1 LESKEFQMSSN
12 RLAFAALGMAC
23 IASAAGGG
31 YLATRQNTVP
41 TPAAA
46 MSPAVTATPTAAPVA
61 PVPTPAVPE
70 RSVQETEAVVAGA
83 AKTSTVAPKPAAAK
97 RVESQGSA
105 PRPATTAGAAS
116 ARRDQPPPLASTWPS
131 SAASQPPAAPPMPA
145 PIDPVPSGSVAPRV
159 DEPARAAQDPPRAPE
174 PPQKT
179 FEDLVIARDSV
190 IGLQTETRVSSETAR
205 VEDRVDARVTR
216 DVRVGDRV
224 AVPAGARAIGSV
236 SLVERGG
243 KFKERARLGIRFHT
257 LVLADGT
264 RVPINTETIFRD
276 GDAPTNSRARKL
288 GDGVMGGPI
297 PHPAISY
304 PATSH
309 PPITTSQ
316 PGTPSDWLSSYLV
329 TQGMP
334 LDTWQEQLRRGSLD
348 LAILLAVASGPRYG
362 LAIIQHLEAFTDLV
376 VTEGTI
382 YPILGRLTKE
392 GLLEAYWVE
401 DEAVHPRKYYT
412 LTRSGARRLTE
423 MKAQWRAFV
432 VKIERL
438 MAASESST

>member
-1 LESKEFQMSSN
+1 M
-12 RLAFAALGMAC
+12 
-23 IASAAGGG
+23 
-31 YLATRQNTVP
+31 
-41 TPAAA
+41 
-46 MSPAVTATPTAAPVA
+46 
-61 PVPTPAVPE
+61 
-70 RSVQETEAVVAGA
+70 
-83 AKTSTVAPKPAAAK
+83 
-97 RVESQGSA
+97 
-105 PRPATTAGAAS
+105 
-116 ARRDQPPPLASTWPS
+116 W
-131 SAASQPPAAPPMPA
+131 
-145 PIDPVPSGSVAPRV
+145 
-159 DEPARAAQDPPRAPE
+159 
-174 PPQKT
+174 
-179 FEDLVIARDSV
+179 
-190 IGLQTETRVSSETAR
+190 
-205 VEDRVDARVTR
+205 
-216 DVRVGDRV
+216 
-224 AVPAGARAIGSV
+224 
-236 SLVERGG
+236 
-243 KFKERARLGIRFHT
+243 
-257 LVLADGT
+257 
-264 RVPINTETIFRD
+264 
-276 GDAPTNSRARKL
+276 
-288 GDGVMGGPI
+288 DGVMGGPI